1 MQDSISYVTIQMFW
15 LFLEFRTLVGG
26 YLGGGLRGASICL
39 VYCEA
44 GGSWGRSSC

>member
-26 YLGGGLRGASICL
+26 YLGGRLRRASVCL
-39 VYCEA
+39 VDCEA
-44 GGSWGRSSC
+44 GGSWGCSRG